1 MPLESCLYLAV
12 ELTVT
17 TSVVEVIVHSPVMI
31 LIFAC
36 TF

>member
-1 MPLESCLYLAV
+1 MLLEICLYLAV
-12 ELTVT
+12 ELTVPT
-17 TSVVEVIVHSPVMI
+17 PVVEMIVHSPVVI